1 MVSDGQTDLVD
12 RQLTVKCES
21 YSSFLEKFSV
31 EQCFFNTYISY
42 KHFET
47 AGTLMGNSRSENDA
61 LTVNKITRTYL
72 YAYKE
77 VLHVRILSVE
87 TLHFD

>member
-1 MVSDGQTDLVD
+1 MVSDERTDLVN
-12 RQLTVKCES
+12 RQLTVKCQS

-47 AGTLMGNSRSENDA
+47 AGTLIGNCRLENDA
-61 LTVNKITRTYL
+61 LTVNKITRA

-77 VLHVRILSVE
+77 VLRVPSVE